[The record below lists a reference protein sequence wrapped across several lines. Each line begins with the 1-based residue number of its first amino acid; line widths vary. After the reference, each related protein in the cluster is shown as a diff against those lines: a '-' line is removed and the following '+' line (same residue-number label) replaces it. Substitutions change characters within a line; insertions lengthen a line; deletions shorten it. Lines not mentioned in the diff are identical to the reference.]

1 MQRSLLSASVVVL
14 LAFTAWSP
22 ALAQETPDKKKYC
35 ADPTPTAYQYGCDE
49 PCEPQQQY
57 ADDEAAGCVK
67 SQYQYGPCNAGNPC
81 SPYSEAQADNS
92 IIQGLPPASVQNV
105 VVDAAKSVSEDA
117 PKASRALDTAKPVDS
132 TRNVALAAE
141 GEPVEEPPAYSPAA
155 PKEPIADAVPLPPAT
170 APAPATAPDTSAAR
184 TEPAEA
190 ARTPEETVQP
200 AGDVQRTESTERAEA
215 AEVNVD
221 QDRNLE
227 EVDGDLAAFT
237 RNAPV
242 DRFMLSLFALGGST
256 LLVGGGLLV
265 RKIVG

>member
-1 MQRSLLSASVVVL
+1 MQRGLLSVSVVVL

-22 ALAQETPDKKKYC
+22 ALAQETPDEKEYC
-35 ADPTPTAYQYGCDE
+35 ADPASTAYQYGCDE

-57 ADDEAAGCVK
+57 ADDEAAGCFK
-67 SQYQYGPCNAGNPC
+67 GKYQYGPCNAGELC
-81 SPYSEAQADNS
+81 SPYSEAQADNN
-92 IIQGLPPASVQNV
+92 IQGLPPASVQNV
-105 VVDAAKSVSEDA
+105 VVDAAKSVSKDA

-141 GEPVEEPPAYSPAA
+141 GEPVEEPPAYSPTA
-155 PKEPIADAVPLPPAT
+155 PEEPIADAAPLPPAT
-170 APAPATAPDTSAAR
+170 TPAPVTAPDTSAAR

-190 ARTPEETVQP
+190 ARTSEETVRS
-200 AGDVQRTESTERAEA
+200 AGAAQRTEPTEA
-215 AEVNVD
+215 AEANVD

-227 EVDGDLAAFT
+227 EVDGDLAAST

-256 LLVGGGLLV
+256 LLVGGGLLI